1 MMNVSDIVESNGKT
15 VKQNKMEQNHT
26 IPLGSLVEILGDEG
40 DDDTGL
46 RLFVVHHGRDCD
58 GTPLYGLSFKKN
70 AKEQMDKHEKQVK
83 TLPDGQDYQIA
94 KMFYHM
100 ARGSILFNYGEE
112 SLKVIK

>member
-15 VKQNKMEQNHT
+15 VKQNNMEQSHT
-26 IPLGSLVEILGDEG
+26 IPLGSLVEILGSEN

-58 GTPLYGLSFKKN
+58 GTPLYGLSLKKD
-70 AKEQMDKHEKQVK
+70 AKEEMDKRQKQVA

-94 KMFYHM
+94 KMFYYM
-100 ARGSILFNYGEE
+100 AQGSILFNYSAG

>member
-15 VKQNKMEQNHT
+15 VKQNNMAQSHT
-26 IPLGSLVEILGDEG
+26 IPLGSLVEILGDEN

-58 GTPLYGLSFKKN
+58 GTPLYGLSLKKD
-70 AKEQMDKHEKQVK
+70 AKEEMDKYEKK
-83 TLPDGQDYQIA
+83 FATLPDGQDYQIA

-100 ARGSILFNYGEE
+100 AKGSILFNYNEV

>member
-15 VKQNKMEQNHT
+15 VKQNNMAQSHT
-26 IPLGSLVEILGDEG
+26 IPLGSLVEILGSEN

-58 GTPLYGLSFKKN
+58 GTPLYGLSLKKD
-70 AKEQMDKHEKQVK
+70 AKEEMDKYDKEVK
-83 TLPDGQDYQIA
+83 ILPAGQDYQIA

-100 ARGSILFNYGEE
+100 ARGSILFNYSAG

>member
-1 MMNVSDIVESNGKT
+1 MNISDIVESNGKT
-15 VKQNKMEQNHT
+15 VKQNNMEQSHT
-26 IPLGSLVEILGDEG
+26 IPLGSLVEILGDEN

-58 GTPLYGLSFKKN
+58 GTPLYGMSFKKD
-70 AKEQMDKHEKQVK
+70 AKEKMDKREKEMA

-100 ARGSILFNYGEE
+100 ARGSILFNYSEA
-112 SLKVIK
+112 SLKLIK

>member
-15 VKQNKMEQNHT
+15 VKQNKMEQSHT
-26 IPLGSLVEILGDEG
+26 IPLGSLVEILGSES

-58 GTPLYGLSFKKN
+58 GTPLYGLSLKKD
-70 AKEQMDKHEKQVK
+70 AKEEMDKRQKQVA

-94 KMFYHM
+94 KMFYYM
-100 ARGSILFNYGEE
+100 AQGSILFNYSAA

>member
-1 MMNVSDIVESNGKT
+1 MMNVSDIVESNGKS
-15 VKQNKMEQNHT
+15 VKQNNLEQDHT
-26 IPLGSLVEILGDEG
+26 IPLGSLVEILGSDS

-46 RLFVVHHGRDCD
+46 RLFVVDHGRDCD
-58 GTPLYGLSFKKN
+58 GTPLYGLSLKKD
-70 AKEQMDKHEKQVK
+70 AKEQMDKRKNQVA

-100 ARGSILFNYGEE
+100 AQGSILFNYSTG